1 MAKKATVMKFSDLP
15 PTVQKGLTLVWKV
28 RENAVNG
35 IGGHFS
41 NACPLYYGYGI
52 TACSEW
58 KDLTPDD
65 MRILAVQ
72 GWTPR
77 RDETVIKWYDAIL
90 STESC
95 RGNEIRFRKQEHRSH
110 FLIHF
115 LRSRSL
121 PSGSFKVSMAAK

>member
-28 RENAVNG
+28 RENAIKGVG
-35 IGGHFS
+35 FHF
-41 NACPLYYGYGI
+41 NDACPLHDGYGI
-52 TACSEW
+52 RAHPRW
-58 KDLTPDD
+58 NDLGPEN
-65 MRILAVQ
+65 MRAMIIQ
-72 GWTPR
+72 GWTQR
-77 RDETVIKWYDAIL
+77 TYETFIKWYDAIL
-90 STESC
+90 STESR
-95 RGNEIRFRKQEHRSH
+95 RGNEIRYRNQEHRSH